1 LQIAHGLI
9 QPLPFHFLDLQLL
22 GCLDLT
28 ARTHLSNLLT
38 IIYIIKE
45 KNININKMSS
55 NSILATDTLFYSQLT
70 ITLVG
75 IVFTGAL
82 IVVQPNNLNVYLP
95 IFSSLLFSW
104 LPSPISTKSIN
115 AQIKNVEE
123 KLTLANHKIARNNIY
138 RDEGEGDTL
147 V

>member
-1 LQIAHGLI
+1 M
-9 QPLPFHFLDLQLL
+9 
-22 GCLDLT
+22 
-28 ARTHLSNLLT
+28 SN
-38 IIYIIKE
+38 
-45 KNININKMSS
+45 

-82 IVVQPNNLNVYLP
+82 IVIQPDNLNVYLP

-115 AQIKNVEE
+115 TQIKNVEE
-123 KLTLANHKIARNNIY
+123 KLALVNHKIARTNIY
-138 RDEGEGDTL
+138 RDGEEGDNLVWYINNNLPITL
-147 V
+147 VYNLNLCKALLIFIFVKEYFANLSQNLQYWYPFLV

>member
-1 LQIAHGLI
+1 M
-9 QPLPFHFLDLQLL
+9 
-22 GCLDLT
+22 
-28 ARTHLSNLLT
+28 SN
-38 IIYIIKE
+38 
-45 KNININKMSS
+45 

-115 AQIKNVEE
+115 TQIKNVEE
-123 KLTLANHKIARNNIY
+123 KLALVNHKIARTNIY
-138 RDEGEGDTL
+138 RDDEDGDNL

>member
-1 LQIAHGLI
+1 M
-9 QPLPFHFLDLQLL
+9 
-22 GCLDLT
+22 
-28 ARTHLSNLLT
+28 SN
-38 IIYIIKE
+38 
-45 KNININKMSS
+45 

-115 AQIKNVEE
+115 TQIKNVEE
-123 KLTLANHKIARNNIY
+123 KLALVNHKIARTNIY
-138 RDEGEGDTL
+138 RDDEDGDNL
-147 V
+147 VWLYINSNLLITFVYNLNLCKALLIFIFVKAYFANLSQNLQYWYPFLV

>member
-1 LQIAHGLI
+1 
-9 QPLPFHFLDLQLL
+9 
-22 GCLDLT
+22 
-28 ARTHLSNLLT
+28 
-38 IIYIIKE
+38 
-45 KNININKMSS
+45 MSS

-138 RDEGEGDTL
+138 RDDEGDTL